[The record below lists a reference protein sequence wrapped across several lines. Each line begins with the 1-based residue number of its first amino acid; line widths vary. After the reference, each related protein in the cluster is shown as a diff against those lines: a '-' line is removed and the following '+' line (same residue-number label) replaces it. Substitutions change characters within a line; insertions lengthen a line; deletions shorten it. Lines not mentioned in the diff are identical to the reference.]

1 MRCVFPLNKS
11 IQKREDRT
19 KLKKKKTQQQRATA
33 RGNVYMESEPT
44 DNSEFKV
51 AVSHRVPRSVAP
63 SKEPESVWRSH
74 FSTGSPRLNPASWFV
89 ISCFFRRVTLQRLW
103 CKSNPSCR
111 CFTFKSFMP
120 STHGGAFVVK
130 PPQTR
135 FIFTLGLWACFWARV
150 WLAAHPLNPLRNV
163 WFTRLFVCSD
173 TWIKDGQQCLFWRS
187 HRPQLEHSHLH
198 GRRWNNGSCFTLRNE
213 STLNVAAL
221 RYSII
226 SVFLS
231 TIQKQYSGWHVW
243 ILCTAA
249 ANEGLIFLEGTKC
262 NFLGIETQSSLEDN
276 TLQRRHCFLAIFNL
290 SL

>member
-1 MRCVFPLNKS
+1 MFIWSLNRQTTRSSKW
-11 IQKREDRT
+11 RWVT
-19 KLKKKKTQQQRATA
+19 
-33 RGNVYMESEPT
+33 
-44 DNSEFKV
+44 EFL
-51 AVSHRVPRSVAP
+51 APSHRAKSQNRCEGVTFP
-63 SKEPESVWRSH
+63 
-74 FSTGSPRLNPASWFV
+74 PALLDSIRQAGLWFPV
-89 ISCFFRRVTLQRLW
+89 FFRRVTLQRLW

-198 GRRWNNGSCFTLRNE
+198 GRRWNNGSCFTPRNE

-231 TIQKQYSGWHVW
+231 TIQKQYSDWRVDSLHCSCKWRTHFFRRNKVQLLRHRNSIVSGGQHS
-243 ILCTAA
+243 AA
-249 ANEGLIFLEGTKC
+249 
-262 NFLGIETQSSLEDN
+262 ETL
-276 TLQRRHCFLAIFNL
+276 LPRYL
-290 SL
+290 